1 MDSLKD
7 TSSNYGGI
15 DLQLTDPKTSRV
27 TVIPVPYDATTTYI
41 GGTAKGPAAIID
53 ASAHMELYDEELENE
68 TCRIGIHTLM
78 PLPVKNEKPEGM
90 LRMVSAAVSQH
101 LPPDKLPVIVG
112 GEHSI
117 SPGAVQELVKQYP
130 RLSVLQLDA
139 HADLRDSY
147 EGTPYSHACAGRRIS
162 EICPLVQAGIRS
174 MSQEEADFKR
184 SSPVVTVFDH
194 QLKQGEKV
202 LEDVIQHLTDDVY
215 LTVDLDVLDPA
226 IMPAT
231 GTPEPGGLSW
241 YEIIRLLR
249 TLCRQKRVV
258 AFDVVELCPQSGNV
272 APDFLAAKLMYR
284 IMGYVARSRGW
295 L

>member
-1 MDSLKD
+1 MDSLKAAPF
-7 TSSNYGGI
+7 NYGGT
-15 DLQLTDPKTSRV
+15 DLQLTDPKNARV
-27 TVIPVPYDATTTYI
+27 TVIQVPYDATTSYI

-53 ASAHMELYDEELENE
+53 ASAHMELYDEELGEE
-68 TCRIGIHTLM
+68 TCRIGIHTMM
-78 PLPVKNEKPEGM
+78 PLPVGDTTPEAM
-90 LRMVSAAVSQH
+90 LGMVSDAVAQN

-117 SPGAVQELVKQYP
+117 SLGAVQALVRQYP

-147 EGTPYSHACAGRRIS
+147 EGIPFSHACVGRRIS
-162 EICPLVQAGIRS
+162 ELCPLVQAGIRS
-174 MSQEEADFKR
+174 MSREEADFKR

-194 QLKQGEKV
+194 QVKQGDNV

-215 LTVDLDVLDPA
+215 LTVDIDVLDPA

-241 YEIIRLLR
+241 YEIIRLIR

-258 AFDVVELCPQSGNV
+258 AFDVVELCPQPGNV
-272 APDFLAAKLMYR
+272 APDFLAAKLIYR
-284 IMGYVARSRGW
+284 IMGYIAQSRGW
-295 L
+295 I

>member
-1 MDSLKD
+1 MDPLKD

-15 DLQLTDPKTSRV
+15 DLQLTDPVNSRV

-53 ASAHMELYDEELENE
+53 ASAHMELYDEELEQE
-68 TCRIGIHTLM
+68 TCRIGIHTM
-78 PLPVKNEKPEGM
+78 RPLPVKNEKPEAM
-90 LRMVSAAVSQH
+90 LRIVSDAVAQN

-117 SPGAVQELVKQYP
+117 SLGAVQELVKGYP

-147 EGTPYSHACAGRRIS
+147 EGTPFSHACAGRRIS

-194 QLKQGEKV
+194 QVKQGKRALGDV
-202 LEDVIQHLTDDVY
+202 LQDLTDDVY

-241 YEIIRLLR
+241 HEIIRLLR

-258 AFDVVELCPQSGNV
+258 AFDVVELCPQQENV

-284 IMGYVARSRGW
+284 IMGYVAQSRGW